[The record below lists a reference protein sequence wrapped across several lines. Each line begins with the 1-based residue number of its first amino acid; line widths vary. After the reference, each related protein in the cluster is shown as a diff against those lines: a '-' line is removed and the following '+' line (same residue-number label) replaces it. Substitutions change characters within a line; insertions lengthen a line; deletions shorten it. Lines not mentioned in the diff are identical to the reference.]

1 MHFFLKTNKI
11 AAKSVKW
18 LTVTEN
24 VSQPHKVVFYVDGKV
39 LMER

>member
-1 MHFFLKTNKI
+1 MHFFLKTKKI

-18 LTVTEN
+18 LTVTDN
-24 VSQPHKVVFYVDGKV
+24 VSPPLKVVFYDDGKV